1 VHGVDKF
8 PATRESALQRL
19 EDFLTMA
26 PRYATARNH
35 VLPGHPQVSRLSAA
49 IRHRLITEREVVEAA
64 LRRHPFRTIEK
75 FLQEVLWRGY
85 WKGWLEMRP
94 QVWDDYTDSVRRL
107 SGRSTFAQAGR
118 EVAEGR
124 SRSGIMNHFACE
136 LVETGYLHNH
146 ARMWWA
152 SYWIHHCGLP
162 WELGAGFFMEHL
174 LDADAASNA
183 LSWRW
188 VAGLQTKGKTYM
200 ATEQNIRKFCAAEI
214 LEKAGGAEL
223 GDGMPGKCAANENLP
238 NYTVS
243 ETHHIT
249 EYPTGDR
256 ARRLA
261 ILLHDEDMSLE
272 NSPVADLRPEILL
285 HFVPETETTPSSPKA
300 RWLDMARADAVRR
313 AREHFRC
320 EVRVFRNAE
329 ELAHSCRRESVEGLV
344 MMEPFVGPLRDE
356 LRELPAHLSSE
367 GVTLCGLR
375 RRWDAALQPHAGR
388 GFFPFWNSVGRKLA
402 KAGVEGIV

>member
-19 EDFLTMA
+19 EDFLALA
-26 PRYATARNH
+26 PRYAAARNQ

-64 LRRHPFRTIEK
+64 LRRYPFRTVEK

-94 QVWDDYTDSVRRL
+94 QAWDDYTASVRRL
-107 SGRSTFAQAGR
+107 SAPSTPAQTWRA
-118 EVAEGR
+118 VAEGR
-124 SRSGIMNHFACE
+124 SRSGIMNHFASE
-136 LVETGYLHNH
+136 LIETGYLHNH
-146 ARMWWA
+146 ARMWWS
-152 SYWIHHCGLP
+152 SYWIHYCGLP
-162 WELGAGFFMEHL
+162 WELGAAFFMEHL
-174 LDADAASNA
+174 LDADAASNT

-188 VAGLQTKGKTYM
+188 VAGLQTRGKTYL

-214 LEKAGGAEL
+214 LEKTGGAEL
-223 GDGMPGKCAANENLP
+223 GDGMPEKCAVTGNLP
-238 NYTVS
+238 DYPVS
-243 ETHHIT
+243 ETHHLT
-249 EYPTGDR
+249 ECPTGDR

-261 ILLHDEDMSLE
+261 LVLHDEDMNLE
-272 NSPVADLRPEILL
+272 NSPAADLRPEILL
-285 HFVPETETTPSSPKA
+285 HFVPETETTQSSPKV

-320 EVRVFRNAE
+320 EVHVCRSAG
-329 ELAHSCRRESVEGLV
+329 ELARSCRRESVDQLFLL
-344 MMEPFVGPLRDE
+344 EPFVGPLRDE
-356 LRELPAHLSSE
+356 LRELPAHLSPE

-375 RRWDAALQPHAGR
+375 RRWDIALQPHAER
-388 GFFPFWNSVGRKLA
+388 GFFPFWNRVGRKLA
-402 KAGVEGIV
+402 KAGVEGVA